1 MAAGLD
7 TSPLPLK
14 ERLESDGGKRKA
26 HLPQTPKICPKAK
39 RPHLQGSS
47 GAEDSESLNTC
58 LTCSLKSC
66 SGLINPL
73 NEKHV
78 EIQAGLPEQN
88 VARFLLKCAVEW
100 TGAGEA
106 TFHESCWKDVLKS
119 ARARNQKKAAIKM
132 SFEEQ
137 ALVKEASKTAEF
149 HDSFEQ
155 VRKEAARIAS
165 LVRSASHCIVFT
177 GAGIST
183 SAGIG
188 DYRGKGGKWTEMDRE
203 AVTAMVA
210 ENLKQGAGTP
220 QQESTDDE
228 ADSGVPYEQLRPT
241 YTHEALAKLLE
252 LGFLKHVV
260 SQNGD
265 GLHHLSGIPPENL
278 SELHGNV
285 FLEICEKCGHR
296 YYRPFYVLND
306 HASLYY
312 EELSDLGTTTIVKP
326 KFAKQCELCGLSHRT
341 GRKCEQRDCKG
352 RLKDSIINFRDNL
365 EEEILVDAERHAK
378 LADLCL
384 SLGTTMQVTPAC
396 DLVEMGRAPLRL
408 VIVNRQQTG
417 FDELCYRK
425 ESRGKQQLGARV
437 FGDCDSVMREVMKT
451 LMSDTDLRTW
461 ESQRGDRMRLYD
473 SQRQ

>member
-7 TSPLPLK
+7 TSPLPLM
-14 ERLESDGGKRKA
+14 ERLESDGRKGKARR
-26 HLPQTPKICPKAK
+26 PQTSKVCHKAK
-39 RPHLQGSS
+39 RPRPQGSS
-47 GAEDSESLNTC
+47 SAFPAEDNS

-78 EIQAGLPEQN
+78 EIQAGLPENN

-132 SFEEQ
+132 SLEER

-149 HDSFEQ
+149 HNSFDD
-155 VRKEAARIAS
+155 VRKEATRIAF
-165 LVRSASHCIVFT
+165 LIRGASHCIVFT

-210 ENLKQGAGTP
+210 ENLKPDAGTP
-220 QQESTDDE
+220 REESADE
-228 ADSGVPYEQLRPT
+228 TADSGVPYEQLRPT

-252 LGFLKHVV
+252 LDFLKHVI

-265 GLHHLSGIPPENL
+265 GLHHLSGIPRRISL
-278 SELHGNV
+278 SSMATCFWKSARTVATVTTG
-285 FLEICEKCGHR
+285 
-296 YYRPFYVLND
+296 
-306 HASLYY
+306 
-312 EELSDLGTTTIVKP
+312 LSMYSTTTPVCISKSC
-326 KFAKQCELCGLSHRT
+326 QIW
-341 GRKCEQRDCKG
+341 EQ
-352 RLKDSIINFRDNL
+352 LQS
-365 EEEILVDAERHAK
+365 
-378 LADLCL
+378 
-384 SLGTTMQVTPAC
+384 
-396 DLVEMGRAPLRL
+396 
-408 VIVNRQQTG
+408 
-417 FDELCYRK
+417 
-425 ESRGKQQLGARV
+425 
-437 FGDCDSVMREVMKT
+437 
-451 LMSDTDLRTW
+451 
-461 ESQRGDRMRLYD
+461 
-473 SQRQ
+473 